1 MERKHIAVGLLL
13 LLMVSVVGYNLI
25 LDVDG
30 GSQDKDTDVST
41 VTPIEHKQIS
51 DVDRARQDYEDA
63 VNETRNAAKTLTEA
77 QDDLESA
84 EELLHATED
93 YENELKRAIRLT
105 VLDIKE
111 CNLIIESMA
120 RVIEDE
126 GDWSEEG
133 QRAWLTLERAQI
145 TASTFCENKD
155 KYNTEMKELYADED
169 TKGSLK
175 YIEKLVELREGYV
188 QVAEERLMIAQ
199 ENLETCKQT
208 WQNYSAE

>member
-1 MERKHIAVGLLL
+1 MERKHMAVGLLL
-13 LLMVSVVGYNLI
+13 LLMVSVVGYSLI
-25 LDVDG
+25 LAVDG
-30 GSQDKDTDVST
+30 GSQDNDTDVST
-41 VTPIEHKQIS
+41 VTHIEHKQIS

-63 VNETRNAAKTLTEA
+63 VNETRDAAKTLTEA

-84 EELLHATED
+84 EELLLVTED
-93 YENELKRAIRLT
+93 YETKLKRAIRLT
-105 VLDIKE
+105 ELDIKE

-126 GDWSEEG
+126 GEWSEEG
-133 QRAWLTLERAQI
+133 QRALLALERGWI
-145 TASTFCENKD
+145 TISTLYENNN
-155 KYNTEMKELYADED
+155 KYKTDLKELYADED

-175 YIEKLVELREGYV
+175 YVEKLVELREGYV
-188 QVAEERLMIAQ
+188 QVAEERFMIAQ